1 MSFSDHIPSFMMSP
15 PSFATNTDAIEVRLQ
30 FPMNNE
36 TLEPHSPHD
45 QPPSFKRARTC
56 DINHSNGMAC
66 PPRINQHPQNNTA
79 NKGTSHIFFKT
90 RICAKFRLGAC
101 RNGENCNFAHG
112 VEDMRQPPP
121 NWQELVGLR
130 NEERPSSGNWDDD
143 QKIIHRM
150 KLCKKFYNGEDC
162 PYGDNCSFLHE
173 DPAKFRDDSGRFR
186 ESTAISIGTNGSPKS
201 YGDGCD
207 NLDSNRAVNTG
218 LNVSRGNVKSTYWK
232 TKLCIK
238 WETTGNCP
246 FGDDCHFAHG
256 QAELQVPAGRI
267 EAETAGGA
275 ASSVKATVPSVPRA
289 TSVSANDA
297 PPSYRASVPPA
308 NEEEQGKK
316 HLLKWKGPKKIN
328 RIYGDW
334 LDDLPLAHNL
344 PSRVEI

>member
-15 PSFATNTDAIEVRLQ
+15 PSFATDAIEVRLQ
-30 FPMNNE
+30 FPMTNE
-36 TLEPHSPHD
+36 ALEPHSPQD
-45 QPPSFKRARTC
+45 QLPPFKRVRTC
-56 DINHSNGMAC
+56 DSSYSNA
-66 PPRINQHPQNNTA
+66 PPRMNQHPQNPTA

-121 NWQELVGLR
+121 NWQELVGLH
-130 NEERPSSGNWDDD
+130 NEERPSSANWDDD
-143 QKIIHRM
+143 QKIIHKM
-150 KLCKKFYNGEDC
+150 KLCKKFYNGEC
-162 PYGDNCSFLHE
+162 PYGDKCSFLHE
-173 DPAKFRDDSGRFR
+173 DPAKFRDDTGRFR

-201 YGDGCD
+201 YGDGSNTN
-207 NLDSNRAVNTG
+207 NLDSNRAVNTS

-238 WETTGNCP
+238 FETTGHCP

-256 QAELQVPAGRI
+256 QTELQIPGGRI
-267 EAETAGGA
+267 EVETVAAGA
-275 ASSVKATVPSVPRA
+275 IPFSVKATIPTVPRA

-297 PPSYRASVPPA
+297 PPSYRTSLPPA
-308 NEEEQGKK
+308 NEEEQSKRY
-316 HLLKWKGPKKIN
+316 LLKWKGPKKIN

-334 LDDLPLAHNL
+334 LDDLPLVHNL
-344 PSRVEI
+344 SSGVET